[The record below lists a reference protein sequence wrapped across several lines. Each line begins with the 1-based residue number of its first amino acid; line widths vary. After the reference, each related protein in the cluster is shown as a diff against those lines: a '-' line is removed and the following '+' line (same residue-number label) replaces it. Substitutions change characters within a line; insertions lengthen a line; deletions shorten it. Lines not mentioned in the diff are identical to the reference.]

1 MIRLLIA
8 LCCTAPAL
16 AQEELQEGHS
26 SHGEVFNEGPR
37 QAAYL
42 MSGQAEVHFPVT
54 CTGSQP
60 QAFFDQGVGQLHG
73 FWFFEAERSFRQVAA
88 LDPDCAMAYWGMAMA
103 NVDNEDR
110 AAGFAR
116 VAWLKRGLVDERE
129 RQFIDALARF
139 HEVEGAETPK
149 RLNDKDKDKDKDE
162 EKYEEKRKK
171 EAEARK
177 KGRKGRAV
185 RLAKDYEN
193 ILWDYPDDIEAKAF
207 LVNRLWLNG
216 RIGSSITSRQANEAL
231 LQQIFDVAPMHPVH
245 HYRIHLWDAKDSA
258 ERVIEAAVKSG
269 LSAPGVAHMWHM
281 GGHIFDRLG
290 RHDDAGWQQEA
301 SARVDHAHMMRD
313 HILPDQIHNYAHN
326 NEWLVRSLRQQGRM
340 REAVDLAKNMIEL
353 PRHPRYNTLE
363 KGGGSASYGRR
374 RLLETL
380 EMFEQWEELI
390 ELSQTMYLEPPK
402 QGTEGPG
409 DRAERLYL
417 LAKAHAYAGDG
428 PGFERHLAALSE
440 SIVTAKFARVEALE
454 KAEAEGLEAD
464 LKDSEVRAAMDKV
477 LDEHQRILDDQRDKH
492 EALVALQ
499 PALQGDISGE
509 ELKETI
515 DLLRKRRFDKGHLAL
530 LCLDAADV
538 EQALELAREA
548 AKGPDSHVYPQAILA
563 HVLDAAEKRE
573 EALEVFDA
581 LRERCARVDLD
592 LPAFKRLAPLAE
604 ARDLP
609 TDWRP
614 AVAVPA
620 DVADRIDLDTLG
632 PLRWSPPAAPG
643 FLLADGFD
651 GEISLADYE
660 GRPVLVIFFLG
671 FGCVHCVDQ
680 LNAMKPVAADF
691 TAAGIDIV
699 AIGTDSIQQLNDSQ
713 AADTEETAYPFP
725 ILADPELVEF
735 KRWRSHDDFEGAALH
750 GTYLI
755 DSKGRIR
762 WQDIS
767 YEPFMEAEFL
777 LAESVR
783 LLGLPEPAAPQDRF
797 SLTLPSEE

>member
-1 MIRLLIA
+1 
-8 LCCTAPAL
+8 
-16 AQEELQEGHS
+16 
-26 SHGEVFNEGPR
+26 
-37 QAAYL
+37 
-42 MSGQAEVHFPVT
+42 
-54 CTGSQP
+54 
-60 QAFFDQGVGQLHG
+60 
-73 FWFFEAERSFRQVAA
+73 
-88 LDPDCAMAYWGMAMA
+88 
-103 NVDNEDR
+103 
-110 AAGFAR
+110 
-116 VAWLKRGLVDERE
+116 
-129 RQFIDALARF
+129 
-139 HEVEGAETPK
+139 
-149 RLNDKDKDKDKDE
+149 
-162 EKYEEKRKK
+162 KYEEKRKK

-216 RIGSSITSRQANEAL
+216 RLGSSITSRQANEAL
-231 LQQIFDVAPMHPVH
+231 LQQIFAVAPMHPVH

-281 GGHIFDRLG
+281 GGHIFERLG

-313 HILPDQIHNYAHN
+313 NVLPDQIHNYAHN
-326 NEWLVRSLRQQGRM
+326 NEWLVRSLRHQGRM

-353 PRHPRYNTLE
+353 PRHPQYNTLE

-380 EMFEQWEELI
+380 ELFEQWGELI
-390 ELSQTMYLEPPK
+390 TLSKTMYLEPPTVGK
-402 QGTEGPG
+402 ERPT

-428 PGFERHLAALSE
+428 EGFEQHQAALAE
-440 SIVTAKFARVEALE
+440 SIVTAKLARVEALE
-454 KAEAEGLEAD
+454 AAESDGLEAD

-477 LDEHQRILDDQRDKH
+477 LDDHQRILDNLRDKH

-499 PALQGDISGE
+499 AALQADLSAE

-530 LCLDAADV
+530 LCLEAADA

-563 HVLDAAEKRE
+563 HVLDAAGERE
-573 EALEVFDA
+573 EALEVFDKV
-581 LRERCARVDLD
+581 RERCARVDLD
-592 LPAFKRLAPLAE
+592 LPVFQRLAPLAE
-604 ARDLP
+604 ARELP
-609 TDWRP
+609 ADWRP
-614 AVAVPA
+614 AVTVAS
-620 DVADRIDLDTLG
+620 DVLDRIELDTLG
-632 PLRWSPPAAPG
+632 PLRWSPPVAPG
-643 FLLADGFD
+643 FRLANGFE
-651 GEISLADYE
+651 GEVSLADYE

-671 FGCVHCVDQ
+671 FGCVHCVEQ
-680 LNAMKPVAADF
+680 LNAMKPVAAEF
-691 TAAGIDIV
+691 AAAGIDIV
-699 AIGTDSIQQLNDSQ
+699 AIGTDSTQELNDSQ
-713 AADTEETAYPFP
+713 AADTVETAYPFP
-725 ILADPELVEF
+725 ILADTDLVEF

-755 DSKGRIR
+755 DSKGLIR

-767 YEPFMEAEFL
+767 YEPFMEVEFL

-797 SLTLPSEE
+797 SSTLPSEE

>member
-1 MIRLLIA
+1 MIRLLVA
-8 LCCTAPAL
+8 LCCTAPVV
-16 AQEELQEGHS
+16 AQDELQEGHS
-26 SHGEVFNEGPR
+26 SHGEVFNDGPR

-42 MSGQAEVHFPVT
+42 MPGQAGVHFPVT
-54 CTGSQP
+54 CSGTEP
-60 QAFFDQGVGQLHG
+60 QQFFDQGVGQLHG
-73 FWFFEAERSFRQVAA
+73 FWYFEAERSFRQVSA

-116 VAWLKRGLVDERE
+116 VAWLKRGLVDDRE
-129 RQFIDALARF
+129 RQFIDAIARF

-149 RLNDKDKDKDKDE
+149 RLKEKD
-162 EKYEEKRKK
+162 EEKRKK
-171 EAEARK
+171 EDEARK
-177 KGRKGRAV
+177 KRRKSRAV

-216 RIGSSITSRQANEAL
+216 RLGSPITSRQANEAL
-231 LQQIFDVAPMHPVH
+231 LQQILDVAPMHPVH

-269 LSAPGVAHMWHM
+269 PSAPGVAHMWHM

-290 RHDDAGWQQEA
+290 RHDDAAWQQEA

-326 NEWLVRSLRQQGRM
+326 NEWLVRSLRQEGRV

-353 PRHPRYNTLE
+353 PRHPKYNTLE

-402 QGTEGPG
+402 QGKERPS

-428 PGFERHLAALSE
+428 QGFELHLAALSD
-440 SIVTAKFARVEALE
+440 SIVTAKLARVEALE

-464 LKDSEVRAAMDKV
+464 LKDNEVRAAMDKV

-499 PALQGDISGE
+499 PALQGDLSGE

-548 AKGPDSHVYPQAILA
+548 AKGRDSHVYPQAILA
-563 HVLDAAEKRE
+563 HVLDAAGKRE
-573 EALEVFDA
+573 EALEVFDT
-581 LRERCARVDLD
+581 LRERCARVDLE

-609 TDWRP
+609 ADWRP
-614 AVAVPA
+614 TAVVPA

-632 PLRWSPPAAPG
+632 PLRWSPTAAPG
-643 FLLADGFD
+643 FQLADGFAD
-651 GEISLADYE
+651 EFSLADYE

-680 LNAMKPVAADF
+680 LNAMKPATADF
-691 TAAGIDIV
+691 AAAGIDIV
-699 AIGTDSIQQLNDSQ
+699 TIGTDSLQQLKDSQ
-713 AADTEETAYPFP
+713 AADTAETAYPFP

-735 KRWRSHDDFEGAALH
+735 KRWRCHDDFEGTALH

-767 YEPFMEAEFL
+767 YEPFMEVEFL

-783 LLGLPEPAAPQDRF
+783 LLGLPEPAAFQGRLSP
-797 SLTLPSEE
+797 TLPSEE